1 MLVSPGLRLA
11 YQSLSRGLA
20 MTGSFFQNNNGILES
35 LVSYVSN
42 ALDLDT
48 TTEQYLV
55 DTYCGSGLF
64 AIALA
69 SRFTKV
75 SGVEISVDSVK
86 YAKHNA
92 ELNGVE
98 NCDFIAGNAEAIF
111 DVCIYFSSLTEAE
124 SRCRKSNT
132 RLSKRLS

>member
-1 MLVSPGLRLA
+1 
-11 YQSLSRGLA
+11 

-42 ALDLDT
+42 ALDQA
-48 TTEQYLV
+48 TETDQYLV

-69 SRFTKV
+69 SRFTEV

-92 ELNGVE
+92 ELNGIT
-98 NCDFIAGNAEAIF
+98 NCAFIAGMAEAIF
-111 DVCIYFSSLTEAE
+111 DVRSLYISFME
-124 SRCRKSNT
+124 RR
-132 RLSKRLS
+132 